1 MKECTLFRDDFVIIT
16 GGPGA
21 GKTTLLQ
28 EMQRQ
33 GYPYVP
39 EVARE
44 IIQAE
49 MTSNG
54 DALPWRNAIKYRDI
68 MLEKSIESY
77 HAAQS
82 NDPGR
87 LLFFDRGI
95 PDTLA
100 YSYLIDA
107 TASEELESAARNYRY
122 NKQVFILPP
131 WEEIY
136 QTDRERVQD
145 FKEAQ
150 ATYEIMYETYQRL
163 EYELMVVPKLPVE
176 QRAEFVLK
184 HTRSGLTGVDP
195 KNGNRK

>member
-1 MKECTLFRDDFVIIT
+1 MTECTLFRDDFVIIT

-33 GYPYVP
+33 DYPYVP

-49 MTSNG
+49 MSSNG
-54 DALPWRNAIKYRDI
+54 DALPWRNATKYRDI

-87 LLFFDRGI
+87 LLFF
-95 PDTLA
+95 
-100 YSYLIDA
+100 
-107 TASEELESAARNYRY
+107 
-122 NKQVFILPP
+122 
-131 WEEIY
+131 
-136 QTDRERVQD
+136 
-145 FKEAQ
+145 
-150 ATYEIMYETYQRL
+150 
-163 EYELMVVPKLPVE
+163 
-176 QRAEFVLK
+176 
-184 HTRSGLTGVDP
+184 
-195 KNGNRK
+195 

>member
-1 MKECTLFRDDFVIIT
+1 MTECTLFRDDFVIIT

-33 GYPYVP
+33 GYSHVP

-49 MTSNG
+49 MSSNG
-54 DALPWRNAIKYRDI
+54 DALPWGNAIKYRDI

-100 YSYLIDA
+100 YSCLIHA
-107 TASEELESAARNYRY
+107 PVPEELESAARHYRY

-150 ATYEIMYETYQRL
+150 ATYEIMSETYQRL
-163 EYELMVVPKLPVE
+163 EYELVVVPKLPVE
-176 QRAEFVLK
+176 ERVEFVMEHAL
-184 HTRSGLTGVDP
+184 
-195 KNGNRK
+195 